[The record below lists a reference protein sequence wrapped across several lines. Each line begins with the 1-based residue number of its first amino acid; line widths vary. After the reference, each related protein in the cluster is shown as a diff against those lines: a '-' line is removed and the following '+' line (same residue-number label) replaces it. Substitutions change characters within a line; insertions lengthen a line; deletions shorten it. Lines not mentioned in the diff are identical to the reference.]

1 MNKEQAITKIYK
13 EWASSTENTLE
24 VEKEIRKMI
33 NKVKS
38 FGEFLN
44 EGTINDFK
52 YDAVKNQLQ
61 KAINNN
67 SLTLDDISPNKYF
80 IVCFDLYNH
89 HISTVSTTDKS
100 EALKHIDYYKN
111 IDDVW
116 KIYVEKPNVD
126 AIVFLRKEWGW
137 VKK

>member
-1 MNKEQAITKIYK
+1 MLELKKIIKE
-13 EWASSTENTLE
+13 S
-24 VEKEIRKMI
+24 IR
-33 NKVKS
+33 
-38 FGEFLN
+38 EYLN

-100 EALKHIDYYKN
+100 EALKHIVYYKN